1 MMHRSVSL
9 RFLRYD
15 LIGAAT
21 LSTVVA
27 EGSSRSSTCSVPESE
42 LVAAAAAAAAAV
54 HLENADVNRN
64 YLAGANGGVQ

>member
-1 MMHRSVSL
+1 
-9 RFLRYD
+9 
-15 LIGAAT
+15 
-21 LSTVVA
+21 
-27 EGSSRSSTCSVPESE
+27 VPESE